1 MSEDV
6 SRLVAVLSQYFGF
19 SSFRP
24 LQKEIIQDALAGNDV
39 LALLPTGG
47 GKSLC
52 FQLPALLLPGL
63 TVVVSPLIALMK
75 DQVDALQAAGVA
87 ATFLNSSLQSEE
99 ARSRIRGLHRNEF
112 RLLYVAPER
121 LMLPGFLDDL
131 RRWNVRLFAIDEAH
145 CISEWGHDFRPEYR
159 QLASLRDC
167 FPGIPMM
174 ALTATATE
182 QVRLDILKQLKLKVS
197 RQYIASFNR
206 PNLTYRV
213 IPKQSG
219 YTQLLKFIRG
229 RRRECG
235 IVYCQSR
242 KGAESLAKKLV
253 DDGIPAAAY
262 HAGLD
267 AGERARNQEKFL
279 RDEIKVICAT
289 IAFGMGINKPNV
301 RFVVHYD
308 LPKNLE
314 GYYQETGRA
323 GRDGLPSECLLLF
336 GIGDVVKCEHFIAQK
351 PDVQEQERARKQLQ
365 VMAQYAENPDCRRK
379 VLLAYF
385 GEAFTGDPCGSCDN
399 CLNPRE
405 SWDATL
411 AVQKLLSCV
420 YRIREFSGFST
431 GLSHVSD
438 VLVGAEN
445 QRTKDLGHL
454 QLSTF
459 GIGKEHTRI
468 QWTAM
473 GRELLRLGYL
483 QMSPGAFATVELTQA
498 GRDLLKHRTRIQLTR
513 PPATDEAAAEESEK
527 QGTRGSGGSGFKQ
540 RVGDIECD
548 EILFDRLRELRKRLA
563 DERDVPAYI
572 ILSDVALRQMSRHYP
587 SSESELI
594 RINGIGEKKLKDF
607 GAVLLKEIADHL
619 NGSPKLSFEA
629 LPTRA
634 AVRPNVGQLTTTVRE
649 SLELFRRGESIEMIA
664 QKRQLGAGTV
674 MGHLALAVEA
684 GETINAGMLL
694 KPDDITAIRAAL
706 EKHGYDNVSG
716 AVDSLRG
723 RITYGQIRLFQ
734 AFEAARRTASEPKPN
749 ASSSAPK

>member
-6 SRLVAVLSQYFGF
+6 SRLVSALSQYFGF

-24 LQKEIIQDALAGNDV
+24 LQQEIIQDALAGNDV

-52 FQLPALLLPGL
+52 FQLPALVLPGL

-87 ATFLNSSLQSEE
+87 ATFLNSSLEAEQ
-99 ARSRIRGLHRNEF
+99 ARSRLRGLHQNEF

-121 LMLPGFLDDL
+121 LMIPGFLDDL
-131 RRWNVRLFAIDEAH
+131 RRWNVKLFAIDEAH

-159 QLASLRDC
+159 QLASLRDL
-167 FPGIPMM
+167 FPGVPMM

-182 QVRLDILKQLKLKVS
+182 QVRSDILKQLKLKVT
-197 RQYIASFNR
+197 RQYVASFNR

-219 YTQLLKFIRG
+219 YQQLLKFVRG
-229 RRRECG
+229 RRREAG

-242 KGAESLAKKLV
+242 KGAEGLAAKLCE
-253 DDGIPAAAY
+253 DGIPAAAY
-262 HAGLD
+262 HAGLEPGD
-267 AGERARNQEKFL
+267 RARNQERFL
-279 RDEIKVICAT
+279 RDEVKVICAT

-336 GIGDVVKCEHFIAQK
+336 GLGDVIKCEHFIAQK
-351 PDVQEQERARKQLQ
+351 TDPLEQERARKQLQ

-385 GEAFTGDPCGSCDN
+385 GEAFSGSPCGSCDN

-411 AVQKLLSCV
+411 PAQKLLSCV
-420 YRIREFSGFST
+420 YRIREFSGYST
-431 GLSHVSD
+431 GMNHVSD
-438 VLVGAEN
+438 VLTGADH
-445 QRTKDLGHL
+445 QRMKDLGHQ

-459 GIGKEHTRI
+459 GIGKEHSR
-468 QWTAM
+468 QEWTAM
-473 GRELLRLGYL
+473 GRELIRLGYL
-483 QMSPGAFATVELTQA
+483 QMSVGQFPTVELTQA
-498 GRDLLKHRTRIQLTR
+498 GRDLLKNRTRIHLTR
-513 PPATDEAAAEESEK
+513 LPAGSALSTDESEGSRVS
-527 QGTRGSGGSGFKQ
+527 GTPKQ

-548 EILFDRLRELRKRLA
+548 EILFDRLREVRKRLA

-607 GAVLLKEIADHL
+607 GAILLKEIAEHL
-619 NGSPKLSFEA
+619 EGNPRLAFGTASARP
-629 LPTRA
+629 A
-634 AVRPNVGQLTTTVRE
+634 ARPASAQISTTVRE
-649 SLELFRRGESIEMIA
+649 SLQLFRKGESIETIA
-664 QKRQLGAGTV
+664 QKRQLGASTII
-674 MGHLALAVEA
+674 GHLALAVEA
-684 GETINAGMLL
+684 GETINAGSLL
-694 KPDDITAIRAAL
+694 KPEDIPIIRTAL
-706 EKHGYDNVSG
+706 ENHGFDNVSG
-716 AVDSLRG
+716 AFDSLKG
-723 RITYGQIRLFQ
+723 RYTYGQIRLFQ
-734 AFEAARRTASEPKPN
+734 AFETARRNQAQPR
-749 ASSSAPK
+749 